1 MLARRP
7 RSVFPY
13 GMTKIRAA
21 LLVLMALLLTGP
33 ALAAAKPI
41 PIKVV
46 VITTFEV
53 GEAEGDRPGEFQYWA
68 ERLPLKTKLVV
79 PGVEGPVRM
88 SNDGVIGMVSG
99 MRGRVRESV
108 AALVLDPRFDFSRT
122 YWIVAGIA
130 GVDPMAASPGS
141 AAWAKYVVDADPV
154 FEIDDRE
161 IPKDWPWGIYS
172 LQTDRPSVKGSAAGS
187 SDMVWA
193 LNPRLAEWAYR
204 TTKDVALPDTPELA
218 AYRATYPEA
227 AAKAP
232 PKVMIGDALAT
243 VRYWHGHKRTAWA
256 RDWVKLWTEGKGTF
270 VMTDCEDQGALDVL
284 AKFAR
289 QKRVDISRVMVLR
302 TASNF
307 SQERA
312 ELLPASNPGG
322 APGDGH
328 GAPGGGL
335 AGFESAYRVGAP
347 VVKALVA
354 GWSRYG
360 SATPE

>member
-1 MLARRP
+1 MKHTRVAVL
-7 RSVFPY
+7 
-13 GMTKIRAA
+13 A
-21 LLVLMALLLTGP
+21 LLALFLTSP
-33 ALAAAKPI
+33 VFAAAKPI

-46 VITTFEV
+46 VVTTFEV
-53 GEAEGDRPGEFQYWA
+53 GEAEGDRPGEFQFWA
-68 ERLPLKTKLVV
+68 ERLPLKTKLTVA
-79 PGVEGPVRM
+79 GIEGPVRM
-88 SNDGVIGMVSG
+88 SDDGVIGLVSG
-99 MRGRVRESV
+99 MRGRVRDSV
-108 AALVLDPRFDFSRT
+108 AALLLDPRFDFTKS

-161 IPKDWPWGIYS
+161 IPKDWPWGIFS
-172 LQTDRPSVKGSAAGS
+172 LRTDRPSVKGSAEGS
-187 SDMVWA
+187 SDMVWS
-193 LNPRLAEWAYR
+193 LNPTLADWAYR

-218 AYRATYPEA
+218 AYRATFPEA

-256 RDWVKLWTEGKGTF
+256 RDWVKIWTEGKGTF

-307 SQERA
+307 SQEPT
-312 ELLPASNPGG
+312 EGSPDGG
-322 APGDGH
+322 GANAPGDGH

-360 SATPE
+360 SATPQ

>member
-1 MLARRP
+1 
-7 RSVFPY
+7 
-13 GMTKIRAA
+13 
-21 LLVLMALLLTGP
+21 
-33 ALAAAKPI
+33 
-41 PIKVV
+41 
-46 VITTFEV
+46 
-53 GEAEGDRPGEFQYWA
+53 
-68 ERLPLKTKLVV
+68 
-79 PGVEGPVRM
+79 M
-88 SNDGVIGMVSG
+88 SDDGVIGLVSG

-108 AALVLDPRFDFSRT
+108 AALVLDPRFDFSKT

-130 GVDPMAASPGS
+130 GVDPLVASPGS

-172 LQTDRPSVKGSAAGS
+172 LQTDRPGVKGSAVGS

-232 PKVMIGDALAT
+232 PKVFIGDALAT
-243 VRYWHGHKRTAWA
+243 VRYWHGPKRTAWA
-256 RDWVKLWTEGKGTF
+256 RDWVRLWTDGKGVF
-270 VMTDCEDQGALDVL
+270 AMTDCEDQGALDVL
-284 AKFAR
+284 SMFAR
-289 QKRVDISRVMVLR
+289 AKRVDIDRVMVLR

-307 SQERA
+307 SQEQV
-312 ELLPASNPGG
+312 EFGS
-322 APGDGH
+322 PGDGR

>member
-1 MLARRP
+1 MNQLRAVLFAFMTLMLA
-7 RSVFPY
+7 
-13 GMTKIRAA
+13 
-21 LLVLMALLLTGP
+21 GP
-33 ALAAAKPI
+33 AFAAAKPI

-46 VITTFEV
+46 VVTTFEV
-53 GEAEGDRPGEFQYWA
+53 GEAEGDRPGEFQFWA
-68 ERLPLKTKLVV
+68 ERLPLKTRLTV
-79 PGVEGPVRM
+79 PGIEGPVRM
-88 SNDGVIGMVSG
+88 SDDGVIGLVSG
-99 MRGRVRESV
+99 MRGRIRDSV

-130 GVDPMAASPGS
+130 GVDPQVASPGS

-172 LQTDRPSVKGSAAGS
+172 LRSDRPSVRGSAEGS

-193 LNPRLAEWAYR
+193 LNAKLADWAYR

-218 AYRATYPEA
+218 AYRATFPEA

-232 PKVMIGDALAT
+232 PRVFIGDALAT

-256 RDWVKLWTEGKGTF
+256 RDWVKLWTDGKGVF
-270 VMTDCEDQGALDVL
+270 AMTDCEDQGALDVL

-307 SQERA
+307 SQEQVEITSA
-312 ELLPASNPGG
+312 QGPGG
-322 APGDGH
+322 SPGDGH

>member
-1 MLARRP
+1 MKQI
-7 RSVFPY
+7 RSAVL
-13 GMTKIRAA
+13 A
-21 LLVLMALLLTGP
+21 LLAILLAGP
-33 ALAAAKPI
+33 AFAAAKPI

-46 VITTFEV
+46 VVTTFEV
-53 GEAEGDRPGEFQYWA
+53 GEAEGDRPGEFQLWA
-68 ERLPLKTKLVV
+68 ERYPMKTKLTV
-79 PGVEGPVRM
+79 PGIEGPVRITD
-88 SNDGVIGMVSG
+88 DGVIGLVSG

-108 AALVLDPRFDFSRT
+108 AALVLDPRFDFSKT
-122 YWIVAGIA
+122 YWMVVGIA

-172 LQTDRPSVKGSAAGS
+172 LQTDRPRVKGSAAGS

-193 LNPRLAEWAYR
+193 LNPKLADWAYR
-204 TTKDVALPDTPELA
+204 TTKDVALPDTPALA

-227 AAKAP
+227 AAKAA

-284 AKFAR
+284 AMFAR
-289 QKRVDISRVMVLR
+289 QKRVDIDRVMVLR

-307 SQERA
+307 SQEQA
-312 ELLPASNPGG
+312 EFNAEAQGG
-322 APGDGH
+322 SPGDGH